1 MDSNSLKTYKRHR
14 VQGFTLLDMLI
25 AIGVMYIVMLG
36 LVSGATHTYE
46 AVKMQQIRSYLLQV
60 QAIQSRNWLNSGTYR
75 SLSALPL
82 PDIDGVRIAEN
93 KDVEAGFALKLTID
107 FMSKEAPCRTV
118 SITEEGIIP
127 KSCLF

>member
-1 MDSNSLKTYKRHR
+1 MDSNSSKTDKRSS

-25 AIGVMYIVMLG
+25 AIGVIYIVMLG
-36 LVSGATHTYE
+36 LVNGATHTYE

-75 SLSALPL
+75 SLSALPI
-82 PDIDGVRIAEN
+82 PDIDGVHIAED
-93 KDVEAGFALKLTID
+93 KEVEAGFALTLTID
-107 FMSKEAPCRTV
+107 FMSNDAPCRTL
-118 SITEEGIIP
+118 SITEEGIVP

>member
-1 MDSNSLKTYKRHR
+1 MGSNSLKTYKRYR
-14 VQGFTLLDMLI
+14 VQGFTLLDILI
-25 AIGVMYIVMLG
+25 TIGVIYIVMLG
-36 LVSGATHTYE
+36 LVSGATHSYE